1 MQTAVNVP
9 LFRGSEGY
17 RSVSRDSSTLAIEYI
32 LWVYWTEKPA
42 PREPASSMIPPKTER
57 NLEILHRYRSG
68 ERAIDLAMHY
78 GISVRRVNRLIHKF
92 ESKER

>member
-1 MQTAVNVP
+1 
-9 LFRGSEGY
+9 
-17 RSVSRDSSTLAIEYI
+17 
-32 LWVYWTEKPA
+32 
-42 PREPASSMIPPKTER
+42 MIPPKTER